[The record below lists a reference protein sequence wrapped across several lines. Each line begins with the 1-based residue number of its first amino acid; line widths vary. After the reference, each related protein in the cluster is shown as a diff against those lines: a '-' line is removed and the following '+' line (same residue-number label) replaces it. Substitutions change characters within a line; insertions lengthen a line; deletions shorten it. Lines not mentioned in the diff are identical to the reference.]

1 MQRARK
7 RALKCS
13 VLAVAVSALSAFAQS
28 VAPNQTAIT
37 PPMGWNSYDGY
48 GTTINEADFRAN
60 ADWFAAHLKPF
71 GWQYVVIDEEWYV
84 TDPVQGNSKNLHYTM
99 DRFGRYTPAL
109 NRFPSAAGD
118 AGFTP
123 LADYVHRLGLK
134 FGIHILRGIPKRAM
148 KENLPIAGSPY
159 HAAEA
164 ANTTDTCPWNYD
176 NYGVDASKPAGQA
189 YYDSITRLYA
199 DWGVDFVKADCI
211 SSNPYRG
218 DEIRMLSTGLN
229 KTGRPIVLSLSPG
242 PSPFEKIDELRKYS
256 QMWRISNDIWDLWH
270 GDRPYPQGVGDQF
283 ANAAKWTP
291 FTQPGGWPDADMLPV
306 GRLGPAPGWGKP
318 RDTGLTRDEQRTL
331 LTLWSIFRSPLMIG
345 GDLPAADKW
354 TVSLLTNRE
363 VLAVDQQST
372 GSHPVISTAKT
383 VLWLSEPASG
393 DGYYLAAFNVSDGQ
407 EKTHYAWS
415 ELGLRSKEYRIR
427 DLWKGQDLG
436 AASMVDLLLPAHG
449 CALYRLSLP

>member
-1 MQRARK
+1 MQDARK
-7 RALKCS
+7 RALGCS
-13 VLAVAVSALSAFAQS
+13 VLAVAVSALGAFAQS
-28 VAPNQTAIT
+28 APPNQTAIT

-48 GTTINEADFRAN
+48 GTTINEAAFKAN

-84 TDPVQGNSKNLHYTM
+84 TDPVQDNSKNLHYTM

-123 LADYVHRLGLK
+123 LADYVHSLGLK
-134 FGIHILRGIPKRAM
+134 FGIHILRGIPQRAM

-164 ANTTDTCPWNYD
+164 ANLSDTCPWNYD

-189 YYDSITRLYA
+189 YYDSIARLYA

-218 DEIRMLSTGLN
+218 DEIRTLRTALN

-242 PSPFEKIDELRKYS
+242 PSPLEKIDELRKYS

-270 GDRPYPQGVGDQF
+270 GDRPYPQGVRDQF
-283 ANAAKWTP
+283 ANAALWAP

-318 RDTGLTRDEQRTL
+318 RDTRLTRDEQRTL

-363 VLAVDQQST
+363 VLAVNQHST

-393 DGYYLAAFNVSDGQ
+393 DGYYLDAFNVADSQ
-407 EKTHYAWS
+407 EKTHYTWS